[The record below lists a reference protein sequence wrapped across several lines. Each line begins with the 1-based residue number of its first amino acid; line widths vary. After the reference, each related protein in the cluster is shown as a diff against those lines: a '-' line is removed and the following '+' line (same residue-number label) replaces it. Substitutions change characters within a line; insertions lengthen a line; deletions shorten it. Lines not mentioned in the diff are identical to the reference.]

1 MASHVARLRWQTVV
15 VISMV
20 ALRPGRGQL
29 KAKSAADKRLGDTVA
44 DPLSHAGQPQEG
56 VLRGG

>member
-1 MASHVARLRWQTVV
+1 MDA

-20 ALRPGRGQL
+20 ALRQGQGQL